1 MLTPILSRLPDPL
14 RKRLGSTSLK
24 RFVWSL
30 GAASFARLGMLVL
43 SVIVA
48 RRYGAEAFG
57 AFTFAT
63 GLAMILS
70 QATNLGWP
78 SLATREIP
86 RLLATNE
93 LGRLRGLLRAANA
106 VTIAGSTIVSLF
118 IWSISPVFGRL
129 EQAVLLAAIL
139 SPPLAMTVLRRQELS
154 ALKLSH
160 LGLFFDQGFGAI
172 LAALVLL
179 AINAVPF
186 IAINVV
192 YAVTIGIAALCTTVI
207 LSANLP
213 RSLREVPAEYEMRSW
228 TGSALPM
235 LLGTISKKLVAKA
248 DVLLLAPL
256 SDLFQT
262 GLYGAGFRLTYLL
275 SFPQVVLMTVVTP
288 LFSEAV
294 ANSRGKRLRA
304 LLRQCLFFTTVTIM
318 PVLIVGLLFAEPI
331 MGLVFGQEFTAA
343 ANVLRWL
350 LFGQTANSFALV
362 FSSLLIMGGRER
374 AFATINLAAFGLA
387 AALCLMLIP
396 SLGALG
402 AAIATTVS
410 TWTALLVQI
419 WIGLP
424 ILRTNDAGRAPHAA
438 NTEED

>member
-172 LAALVLL
+172 LAALVL
-179 AINAVPF
+179 

-213 RSLREVPAEYEMRSW
+213 RSLRDVPAEYEMRSW

-318 PVLIVGLLFAEPI
+318 PVLIVGFLFAEPI